1 LEHKKRGGV
10 SYYWSLVESTISY
23 QLSQHPHRFF
33 QLKDHGILHCCQL
46 AYNPTQT
53 PLEQVVDEP
62 TETMPCFCT
71 ICHCVFWEKNT
82 RVERAFVSFLV
93 LFLAETIYLFLQ
105 RECVYTVV
113 NEPKETM
120 GCLHVLF
127 FTVVCGRKNYACAEK
142 MCASFRLVFGKEKT
156 HGERENLYLGE
167 EGRRTTTTTR
177 QEENSTTESSSLIRS
192 FRYFN

>member
-1 LEHKKRGGV
+1 
-10 SYYWSLVESTISY
+10 
-23 QLSQHPHRFF
+23 
-33 QLKDHGILHCCQL
+33 L

-71 ICHCVFWEKNT
+71 ICQCVSGEKYT
-82 RVERAFVSFLV
+82 CQESICV
-93 LFLAETIYLFLQ
+93 LFGVVFGRKYILFLQ
-105 RECVYTVV
+105 RECVHTVV

-120 GCLHVLF
+120 GFLHVLF

-156 HGERENLYLGE
+156 HGQRENMCVSWDPWMQL
-167 EGRRTTTTTR
+167 TD
-177 QEENSTTESSSLIRS
+177 
-192 FRYFN
+192 